1 MGGHA
6 KVPLEPRKGVLG
18 SRGRARLAV
27 LLPRPFVEGGAEAGP
42 KEPTGKA
49 ERRWGGGTE
58 VSGVKE
64 EDGGK
69 GLEMRAGQR
78 GGVRQRKEG
87 SDGRERGQEGGG
99 KLGAGEPLSLC
110 LYSAWHHP
118 RESAQGIRC
127 GLSTP
132 L

>member
-1 MGGHA
+1 M
-6 KVPLEPRKGVLG
+6 
-18 SRGRARLAV
+18 
-27 LLPRPFVEGGAEAGP
+27 
-42 KEPTGKA
+42 
-49 ERRWGGGTE
+49 
-58 VSGVKE
+58 KE

-87 SDGRERGQEGGG
+87 SDGSERGQEGGG
-99 KLGAGEPLSLC
+99 KLGAGEPFSLC

-118 RESAQGIRC
+118 GESAQGICC
-127 GLSTP
+127 GLSMP